1 MQDNPD
7 PADRTCGKRTYP
19 EFLSADENFV
29 VPDSFLVVLDM
40 DEGTLA
46 FVADGQYLGVAF
58 TGLKGAKVYPIVSA
72 VWGHCEITMKY
83 FGGLDRKSQT
93 RLHSFAAEPMPL
105 MDICRKVI
113 RQAIGKQRL
122 QKRRIN
128 ELNLPP
134 GLLKY
139 LMYQTD

>member
-1 MQDNPD
+1 LQEHPD
-7 PADRTCGKRTYP
+7 PNDRTIGNRTYP

-58 TGLKGAKVYPIVSA
+58 TGIKGNKVYPIVSA

-83 FGGLDRKSQT
+83 FGGLDR
-93 RLHSFAAEPMPL
+93 
-105 MDICRKVI
+105 
-113 RQAIGKQRL
+113 
-122 QKRRIN
+122 
-128 ELNLPP
+128 ELRA
-134 GLLKY
+134 
-139 LMYQTD
+139 